1 MMVKR
6 FLSASEGIIGK
17 TVHDPRQEKVGVI
30 QDLFIDPETS
40 RPVFVV
46 LSEGGFLGIGSDH
59 VALPWHMLE
68 FNTNSGNVLL
78 EENIKKIQHA
88 PELDLDK
95 LKNSDREEIDKLVGY
110 YGKQDFQNTG
120 GGVDQENFKAE
131 EPEGH
136 EHEGYEGSAKVTD
149 ESPKST
155 DDNPADN
162 VDYEKMKG
170 GRG

>member
-6 FLSASEGIIGK
+6 FLSAAEAIIGK
-17 TVHDPRQEKVGVI
+17 TVHDPRQENVGVI
-30 QDLFIDPETS
+30 QDLFIDPETN

-46 LSEGGFLGIGSDH
+46 LAEGGFLGIGSDH

-78 EENIKKIQHA
+78 AENIKKIQNA

-110 YGKQDFQNTG
+110 YGKQDF
-120 GGVDQENFKAE
+120 
-131 EPEGH
+131 
-136 EHEGYEGSAKVTD
+136 
-149 ESPKST
+149 
-155 DDNPADN
+155 
-162 VDYEKMKG
+162 
-170 GRG
+170 

>member
-6 FLSASEGIIGK
+6 FLSATEGIIGK

-30 QDLFIDPETS
+30 KDLFIDPETNQ
-40 RPVFVV
+40 PVFVV
-46 LSEGGFLGIGSDH
+46 LAEGGFLGLGSDH

-78 EENIKKIQHA
+78 EENIKKIQDA

-95 LKNSDREEIDKLVGY
+95 LKNSDRDEIEKLVGY
-110 YGKQDFQNTG
+110 YGQQGFANH
-120 GGVDQENFKAE
+120 GGVDQENYKAE
-131 EPEGH
+131 EPTDH
-136 EHEGYEGSAKVTD
+136 EHEGYEGSAKITD
-149 ESPKST
+149 EAPKDSN
-155 DDNPADN
+155 DDPADAL
-162 VDYEKMKG
+162 DYDKMKG